1 MSHKFDPGLE
11 QKLSTWLEDNVGL
24 EFFKGGFERLGEH
37 YQSFKDQFQKK
48 NIKIVTVGGTNGKG
62 QTCHFL
68 EEGLVSSGKKVALW
82 TSPHIFSVTERFRL
96 NGIPIS
102 QSELLDEFEELGKV
116 GGKTELSYYEFL
128 FHTFLSWVSKQDAE
142 VLIFEV
148 GLGGRLDAV
157 NFFDPDLTAL
167 VSIGRDHQEILGS
180 SLKEI
185 LSEKMGICRTNVHL
199 VSTVEQT
206 FLQKIMTTETEN
218 KSIPFINLHEKGW
231 VSEDSPYEISNAL
244 LAKVLEETVLAGA
257 FSGQKPELS
266 GGPLSEFKGRCEKM
280 TLDAVRFIFIGAHNV
295 DGMRK
300 LTQSVVKQ
308 QSQYGLDSNSILW
321 LSFSSRTDEE
331 IETMFDIW
339 QASKCLYREI
349 WVSPFDH
356 PKAFD
361 KDRLIKLVEK
371 RNKGNI
377 HLVLDWKERIRNLQ
391 SKESILV
398 SGSYYFI
405 GAIQRELL
413 ELGGEGS
420 LSV

>member
-1 MSHKFDPGLE
+1 MSQKFDPGLE
-11 QKLSTWLEDNVGL
+11 QKLSTWLEENVGF

-37 YQSFKDQFQKK
+37 YQNFKDQFKKK
-48 NIKIVTVGGTNGKG
+48 NVKIVTIGGTNGKG
-62 QTCHFL
+62 QTCHLL
-68 EEGLVSSGKKVALW
+68 ENGLVAAGVKVALW
-82 TSPHIFSVTERFRL
+82 TSPHILTATERFHL
-96 NGIPIS
+96 NGKQIS
-102 QSELLDEFEELGKV
+102 QSELLKEFKDLAKIS
-116 GGKTELSYYEFL
+116 GKTTLSYYEFL
-128 FHTFLSWVSKQDAE
+128 FHTFLSWVSKQDVE

-157 NFFDPDLTAL
+157 NFFDPDLTAI
-167 VSIGRDHQEILGS
+167 VSIGRDHQEILGN

-185 LSEKMGICRTNVHL
+185 LGEKMGICRSNIPL
-199 VSTVEQT
+199 ISTVEQT
-206 FLQKIMTTETEN
+206 FLQKIMTTETEK
-218 KSIPFINLHEKGW
+218 KSIPFLNLQERGW
-231 VSEDSPYEISNAL
+231 VSEETTYEISNAL
-244 LAKVLEETVLAGA
+244 LAKVLEETILKGRL
-257 FSGQKPELS
+257 PEERPKLS
-266 GGPLSEFKGRCEKM
+266 KIPLPEFKGRCEKM
-280 TLDAVRFIFIGAHNV
+280 TLNAVRFIFIGAHNV

-308 QSQYGLDSNSILW
+308 QTQYGLDSNSILW
-321 LSFSSRTDEE
+321 LSFSSRSDEE

-361 KDRLIKLVEK
+361 KDRLIKLVAK
-371 RNKGNI
+371 RKKGNI

-405 GAIQRELL
+405 GAVQKELL